1 MYANLYVIY
10 LALHTLTGNKT
21 TLKPIRCI
29 KAISGET
36 LVSGIVEKHPS
47 G

>member
-21 TLKPIRCI
+21 RLKPICCI
-29 KAISGET
+29 KAIGGEA
-36 LVSGIVEKHPS
+36 LVSGILGKHPS

>member
-21 TLKPIRCI
+21 TLKPFRCI
-29 KAISGET
+29 KAISGEGQ
-36 LVSGIVEKHPS
+36 LSGILGKHPS

>member
-10 LALHTLTGNKT
+10 LALHILTGKKS
-21 TLKPIRCI
+21 TLKPICCI
-29 KAISGET
+29 KAIGGEA
-36 LVSGIVEKHPS
+36 LLSGILGKHPS